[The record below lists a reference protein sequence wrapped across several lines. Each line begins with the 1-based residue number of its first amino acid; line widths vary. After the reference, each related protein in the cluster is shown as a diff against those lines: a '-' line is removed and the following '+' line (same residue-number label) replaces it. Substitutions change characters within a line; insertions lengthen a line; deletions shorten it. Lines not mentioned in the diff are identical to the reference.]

1 MQWEEQNREKTVGEE
16 RISSYLEALSS
27 HAPVP
32 SGGGASALSASLAF
46 SLLLMVGNLTLGK
59 ARYASYEERLKK
71 RMKEWEEAREKS
83 LSFAKEDEKA
93 FIPLAKAY
101 RMKKETEE
109 EKRIYME
116 EMEKCLYLASEVPF
130 CLLLLC
136 AEEAESVLGLRRH
149 SS

>member
-16 RISSYLEALSS
+16 RIFSYLEALSS

-71 RMKEWEEAREKS
+71 RMKEWEEAREK
-83 LSFAKEDEKA
+83 F
-93 FIPLAKAY
+93 
-101 RMKKETEE
+101 
-109 EKRIYME
+109 
-116 EMEKCLYLASEVPF
+116 
-130 CLLLLC
+130 LC
-136 AEEAESVLGLRRH
+136 QRG
-149 SS
+149 